1 MRIKNL
7 EGENMSKNK
16 GQLIMVDLPT
26 DYCAFMV
33 AIVLIRLVINEENV
47 GHQYTAEELS
57 NIVNILPH
65 SKSANFYVNS
75 VALKHG
81 LSLFKREIS
90 KRGIN
95 VIEVYKEERG
105 LTKYFNFEANRRSI
119 ELKFES
125 YKHST
130 EGATPSDVLD
140 EIARC
145 RDQIFKAYRFQKS
158 IHPSASSVYGD
169 LHMPLIMKSPKVKQ
183 KLRIKSPSKL
193 CKRTIQ
199 NTAQKLIQSVEKEY
213 GEKYVEFYLNSAIK
227 KLETKK
233 RKAILITENT
243 SEENTPEN
251 RERNE
256 EIIADGE
263 INADEQINADIEI
276 HQNEVN
282 DRHQCVDIEDD
293 ERISNAINQ
302 LPSKYVTYNEDDKSN
317 ILIVFKMILEIAI
330 ERDFQNPKIVAAR
343 TAEMM
348 LAKRPYYS
356 QITSR
361 SILRWYERKDKVNE
375 KTGRKINE
383 EFERAVWGKLML
395 CCFEQVI

>member
-16 GQLIMVDLPT
+16 GQLIVVNLPT

-33 AIVLIRLVINEENV
+33 AIVLVRLVINEEDV

-158 IHPSASSVYGD
+158 IHPSASPVYGD
-169 LHMPLIMKSPKVKQ
+169 LIMKSPKAKQ

-213 GEKYVEFYLNSAIK
+213 GENVLNSI
-227 KLETKK
+227 
-233 RKAILITENT
+233 
-243 SEENTPEN
+243 
-251 RERNE
+251 
-256 EIIADGE
+256 
-263 INADEQINADIEI
+263 
-276 HQNEVN
+276 
-282 DRHQCVDIEDD
+282 
-293 ERISNAINQ
+293 
-302 LPSKYVTYNEDDKSN
+302 
-317 ILIVFKMILEIAI
+317 
-330 ERDFQNPKIVAAR
+330 
-343 TAEMM
+343 
-348 LAKRPYYS
+348 
-356 QITSR
+356 
-361 SILRWYERKDKVNE
+361 
-375 KTGRKINE
+375 
-383 EFERAVWGKLML
+383 
-395 CCFEQVI
+395 